1 MLIQQ
6 NSKEMKKI
14 IINLI
19 ETIPRTKITMFVLK
33 TIRTRFKFII
43 DLVDPNNI
51 RRKKTKSLL
60 VPNYLKTT
68 CDDANMIVNVNDH
81 IGYQTYLNNTFDN
94 SLLLLSK
101 FLQIDKNDIIIDVG
115 ANIGTTSV
123 PTAKNSKCTVLS
135 IEPSMNTYKE
145 LIKNISLNRCRN
157 IIPLNIALTKGD
169 DSEELKF
176 VELYQ
181 NIGNTGSN
189 SIKKDW
195 NNSVSKLINKEICP
209 ATTLDRTVKYFK
221 MIRKVK
227 LLKIDA
233 EGMDLDILE
242 GSISLIH
249 NEIPVLFEW
258 RIDLSQTK
266 EKDVQRVKKI
276 FGSKYKFYKLD
287 KINNERLE
295 FNSIDLS
302 EKADNVFAVSINSDL
317 NNRIVTNGNSL

>member
-1 MLIQQ
+1 M
-6 NSKEMKKI
+6 
-14 IINLI
+14 
-19 ETIPRTKITMFVLK
+19 
-33 TIRTRFKFII
+33 
-43 DLVDPNNI
+43 
-51 RRKKTKSLL
+51 
-60 VPNYLKTT
+60 
-68 CDDANMIVNVNDH
+68 
-81 IGYQTYLNNTFDN
+81 NTF
-94 SLLLLSK
+94 
-101 FLQIDKNDIIIDVG
+101 
-115 ANIGTTSV
+115 
-123 PTAKNSKCTVLS
+123 
-135 IEPSMNTYKE
+135 KE
-145 LIKNISLNRCRN
+145 LIKNISLNKCRN

-169 DSEELKF
+169 DSEELQF

-195 NNSVSKLINKEICP
+195 NNSVSKFINKEICP

-266 EKDVQRVKKI
+266 EKDVQRLKKI

-287 KINNERLE
+287 KINNEQLE

-302 EKADNVFAVSINSDL
+302 EKAENIFAVSINSDL
-317 NNRIVTNGNSL
+317 NNRIVTYGNSL